1 MGSINAQCQT
11 GSGQPWTLQ
20 LNTPA
25 DGKLSE
31 TIMQLK
37 SDVMEHVNQCLA
49 EQGALADDVDLMEE
63 TVSGDDEAQP
73 AHQHKKQK

>member
-1 MGSINAQCQT
+1 
-11 GSGQPWTLQ
+11 
-20 LNTPA
+20 
-25 DGKLSE
+25 
-31 TIMQLK
+31 
-37 SDVMEHVNQCLA
+37 MEHVNQCLA